1 MSRWLQ
7 RPWSNWFWCRHLRE
21 IAGVNW
27 PRSAKSQTV
36 VTTPIVVAAGGEAI
50 RGNLSAIWDN
60 LSEVVPDRGPETKKS
75 IEFAWFGTNPIV
87 FFKKKDEKETGGKSA
102 KKSWGKEFFG
112 AYFKTPKCGHYLKRK
127 SPPLLP
133 LYNFASFRISKK
145 SPFIQLDPKTQVK
158 YTDIKKKSR

>member
-75 IEFAWFGTNPIV
+75 IEFAWFGTNSID
-87 FFKKKDEKETGGKSA
+87 FLKKKDEKETGGNLRKILGKRICWGLFQNTQVRPLL
-102 KKSWGKEFFG
+102 KKKKPSSPSPIQFPLSESQ
-112 AYFKTPKCGHYLKRK
+112 K
-127 SPPLLP
+127 SPLLFNWTP
-133 LYNFASFRISKK
+133 GSAFDGGL
-145 SPFIQLDPKTQVK
+145 
-158 YTDIKKKSR
+158 